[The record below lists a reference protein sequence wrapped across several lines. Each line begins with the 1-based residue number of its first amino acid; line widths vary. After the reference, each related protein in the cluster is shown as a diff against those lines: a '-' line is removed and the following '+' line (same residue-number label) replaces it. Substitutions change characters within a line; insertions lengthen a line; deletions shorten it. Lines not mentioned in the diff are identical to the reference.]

1 MSQFF
6 KSYDTNKTIENT
18 IDFFKNDFERLL
30 LMSGHNLTAL
40 QSAGF
45 SSEPSSSS
53 VANPREEKVVCGITA
68 GATVNAA
75 FATVEHCSHDSKII
89 LLDLVIKGKSWVSVA
104 RALHVER
111 GKLAGL
117 RRKALLEFA
126 DGFIHWQEVYN
137 CAPLVDLHE
146 PKKKETNSELLTN

>member
-6 KSYDTNKTIENT
+6 KDYDTDKTIKNT
-18 IDFFKNDFERLL
+18 LDFFKDDFERLL

-45 SSEPSSSS
+45 SIERSTS

-75 FATVEHCSHDSKII
+75 FATIEHCSHDSKII
-89 LLDLVIKGKSWVSVA
+89 LLDLIIKSKSWVSVS
-104 RALHVER
+104 RALHVEK

-126 DGFIHWQEVYN
+126 DGFIHWERVYN
-137 CAPLVDLHE
+137 CVPLIDLHE

>member
-6 KSYDTNKTIENT
+6 KHYDTSKTIDNT
-18 IDFFKNDFERLL
+18 VDFFKDDFERLL

-45 SSEPSSSS
+45 SIERSTS

-75 FATVEHCSHDSKII
+75 FATIEHCSRDSKII
-89 LLDLVIKGKSWVSVA
+89 LLDLVIKGKSWASVS
-104 RALHVER
+104 RALNVEK
-111 GKLAGL
+111 GKLADL

-126 DGFIHWQEVYN
+126 DGFIHWQRVYK
-137 CAPLVDLHE
+137 CVPLVDLHE
-146 PKKKETNSELLTN
+146 PRTNRKPTAN